1 MARPQPPLEL
11 CAVLIRATLAERLG
25 DVAKLSAGDGVVLLG
40 EQPHVVHT
48 RATARRVP
56 RPRPG
61 VLAGRSCRRARRSM
75 AESRPRSRRRP
86 ARGDRTA
93 VLPDLVRREL
103 RVQQEPNNRQRE
115 SRGERFTGQ
124 HSLGQQV
131 EGRRAK
137 HDPNQQQHTH
147 TGQWGACPTHSETRA
162 KSSSARYHASVTS
175 KSSISQLP
183 PGNEGDGLEHLPH
196 SRGSDPGGRC
206 LQQVAVCPGSVL
218 ERAGRFQWRTMTSNC
233 LVDCPRNR
241 FTDLRASVPR

>member
-1 MARPQPPLEL
+1 MSPAPAPTQVV
-11 CAVLIRATLAERLG
+11 CGVDQGHVAERLG

-175 KSSISQLP
+175 KSSIKSTP
-183 PGNEGDGLEHLPH
+183 PQATKVTDLSTCPTHEAAMQPMPPA
-196 SRGSDPGGRC
+196 SRCVSRKCSG
-206 LQQVAVCPGSVL
+206 
-218 ERAGRFQWRTMTSNC
+218 RAGRFQWRTMTSNC